1 MFLNFNP
8 FCHLTRQPCI
18 PSSIGFC
25 LLVALGLER
34 WILFIPRMKMNLAS
48 RHVQHHQQH
57 RRRTRSS
64 SQSSMSSTSSVS
76 SAASSGGTVSQNI
89 KKVQF
94 FCKENSSQ
102 RKGCKENYSLK
113 FNIFGTFSLENHHFL
128 DIFPMNITFF
138 KQFNNKMSVTEKYLS
153 KNHKFHGI
161 YVTTLIRFR
170 YCNTAV

>member
-1 MFLNFNP
+1 M
-8 FCHLTRQPCI
+8 HLTRQTCV

-76 SAASSGGTVSQNI
+76 SAASSGGAVSQNI

-102 RKGCKENYSLK
+102 RKGCKESKEIIILVK
-113 FNIFGTFSLENHHFL
+113 FSSHFL
-128 DIFPMNITFF
+128 RFFAKNSIFSSLLR
-138 KQFNNKMSVTEKYLS
+138 KE
-153 KNHKFHGI
+153 
-161 YVTTLIRFR
+161 
-170 YCNTAV
+170 